1 MVLGREGEAL
11 INHLGGR
18 FDIDEAAWWRP
29 TAKNYFDRLS
39 GKAAILDHIEEVGG
53 KDLALRYSASKKHDL
68 STSAEKMFAGA
79 VPLEPEIREAAMRWV
94 PDAMRFKKP
103 AAKLHCDPTN
113 GADGAGEEGTLP
125 QAA

>member
-1 MVLGREGEAL
+1 MGREGDAL
-11 INHLGGR
+11 VNHLGSR
-18 FDIDEAAWWRP
+18 FEIDEAVWWRP

-79 VPLEPEIREAAMRWV
+79 VPLEPEIREAALRWV
-94 PDAMRFKKP
+94 PEAMRFRKP
-103 AAKLHCDPTN
+103 AGGVQFNPAN
-113 GADGAGEEGTLP
+113 GADGMGDDGALP